1 MLKAKSIINS
11 KDSHYL
17 TIRQKNILILST
29 PVNIASK
36 YMICILFSPK
46 ALILK

>member
-17 TIRQKNILILST
+17 IRQKNILILST
-29 PVNIASK
+29 PVNTASK

-46 ALILK
+46 ALILN